1 VIGRRPLL
9 VLFALALPLVPRDL
23 AAQLI
28 PASPEQ
34 RVETREISSLHDC
47 PRLAVAPDRSF
58 AIAWD
63 YAGEFAPGRL
73 SATAGD
79 DSSQDSL
86 GKYRVYAR
94 HFGPDGEPTEAEQVA
109 VGPSV
114 DTSGHNVLDLLTPL
128 PDGFEVYVSRN
139 DVDNEHYAVDF
150 RQKLDLDGKPVGPL
164 ERLRIGLFPVA
175 GPAGSLYFPIH
186 EQRRKN
192 LAIQQ
197 VTVDGKLEGRRIVL
211 NTRPIYAIYDPTIA
225 PQDGGNFVAAWS
237 GFVAEKHPRWVL
249 RARVVRGGTAIG
261 KDFDLNVI
269 PGGRK
274 GGLPI
279 LQGPYLTA
287 DPSTGRFAAIWLVLD
302 GAGRTSI
309 HFRIFDAEGRPL
321 SPETVAVPAALPVS
335 FLAAALD
342 DSGHL
347 LLLWRPPLGDVLR
360 ARLFAADGTPLGAA
374 VQLKTTPGSRSCG
387 AVAWAGDS
395 WLITWL
401 GRGDGEGNAVVWRR
415 FTE

>member
-1 VIGRRPLL
+1 MIGKRPLL
-9 VLFALALPLVPRDL
+9 VLGVLALSLPLVPRSL
-23 AAQLI
+23 AAQLS
-28 PASPEQ
+28 PAGPEQ
-34 RVETREISSLHDC
+34 RVETREISSHNC
-47 PRLAVAPDRSF
+47 PHLAVAPDRSF
-58 AIAWD
+58 EIAWD
-63 YAGEFAPGRL
+63 YVSL
-73 SATAGD
+73 
-79 DSSQDSL
+79 DSL
-86 GKYRVYAR
+86 GDFRAYGR
-94 HFGPDGEPTEAEQVA
+94 HFGPDGEPSDAEQVPF
-109 VGPSV
+109 GLPV
-114 DTSGHNVLDLLTPL
+114 DAGDYNGIDFVTAL
-128 PDGFEVYVSRN
+128 PDGFEVYIQRSDIDHERSSVS
-139 DVDNEHYAVDF
+139 F
-150 RQKLDLDGKPVGPL
+150 RQKLGLDGKPVGPL
-164 ERLRIGLFPVA
+164 ERLRIGHDPVL

-211 NTRPIYAIYDPTIA
+211 NTRPIFAIYDPTIA
-225 PQDGGNFVAAWS
+225 PQDSGNFVAAWS

-302 GAGRTSI
+302 GAGKTSI
-309 HFRIFDAEGRPL
+309 HLRIFDAEGRPL
-321 SPETVAVPAALPVS
+321 SPETVAMPAALPVS

-347 LLLWRPPLGDVLR
+347 LLLWRPPAGNALR
-360 ARLFAADGTPLGAA
+360 ARLFASDGTPLGAA
-374 VQLKTTPGSRSCG
+374 VPLKTTLDSRSCG

-401 GRGDGEGNAVVWRR
+401 GPGDNGRNAVVWQR